1 VSPQD
6 FAGSGPQ
13 GRVDLTQTP
22 DGSSLDLRVFWSY
35 QEWKWAALVQ
45 NQTSGGGYYPGV
57 DLELFEYPL
66 KVARNSFLVT
76 PRMALWTEPE
86 GSWGA
91 LGALTVEFAL
101 RPSFWV
107 WVEAKVKTPGWEAN
121 DPGTDPAGG
130 FRAGFH
136 WTP

>member
-35 QEWKWAALVQ
+35 QEWKWAAL
-45 NQTSGGGYYPGV
+45 
-57 DLELFEYPL
+57 FESPL